1 MLIISICKDFVH
13 FSDHIASQHFYCS
26 PERGSARGLR
36 NRVRHYNSQTFF
48 FLFCVFFRSLLS
60 QPSDATKSH
69 TTGPLRSKT
78 KSFAA
83 VVAHS
88 KQWRSKHIILPWLV
102 PAINP
107 LPNCHHQVCPVI
119 NLLDTVFSPPRGRIP
134 FSLFLLE
141 GELHPPYVWEEI
153 FPGCLVHYYIEG
165 WKGV

>member
-36 NRVRHYNSQTFF
+36 NRVGHCNSPTFIYF
-48 FLFCVFFRSLLS
+48 IFRSLLS

-88 KQWRSKHIILPWLV
+88 KQRRSKHIILPWLV
-102 PAINP
+102 PVINP
-107 LPNCHHQVCPVI
+107 LPNCHRKVCPVI

-134 FSLFLLE
+134 FSLF
-141 GELHPPYVWEEI
+141 
-153 FPGCLVHYYIEG
+153 CS
-165 WKGV
+165 KGNFIRRTFGRKSFLGVSYTIT